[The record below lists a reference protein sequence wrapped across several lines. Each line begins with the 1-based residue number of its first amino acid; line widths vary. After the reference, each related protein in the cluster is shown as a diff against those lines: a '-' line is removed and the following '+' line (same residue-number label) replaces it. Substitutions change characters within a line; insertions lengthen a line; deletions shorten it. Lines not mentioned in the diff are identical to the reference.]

1 MRMLYV
7 GSMSKSPDRDS
18 SWTKAI
24 YDLGWDVSVL
34 STDIELNGSEIIQRL
49 KRRFSVGVEY
59 RRLVHDLFALIESEQ
74 PQWVHFRLP
83 VEFSSAVIARIK
95 SKGIVVT
102 QYFNDDA
109 FSSHAPTGYY
119 WKFRRA
125 MPSYDGHFVF
135 REHNVRTYLD
145 AGAKSAQHCP
155 PTYDPALHQ
164 DCRVQGKPYLADA
177 AFIGH
182 WEGDQRTLTLE
193 SLCNAGISLVLRGG
207 MWDTHLTG
215 LQLEKKTPI
224 KHAFGKE
231 YNCIYANVMAGLCF
245 FSKINNDTW
254 TRRAL
259 EIVAVGGLLVCERTD
274 EAQTYFTDWE
284 EAFFFSSAKEL
295 IEIMTLLKQEPAL
308 REKVRQAGYQ
318 RLMQSSHTIG
328 DRAKKIDHF
337 VKQKLAQGK

>member
-7 GSMSKSPDRDS
+7 GSMSKAPDRDS
-18 SWTKAI
+18 SWTQAF
-24 YDLGWDVSVL
+24 YDLGWEVSVL
-34 STDIELNGSEIIQRL
+34 STDVALSGPMIMQRI
-49 KRRFSVGVEY
+49 KRRFSTGVEY
-59 RRLVHDLFALIESEQ
+59 RRLVHDLFRLIESKQ

-83 VEFSSAVIARIK
+83 VEFSRSVIARIK

-102 QYFNDDA
+102 EYFNDDA
-109 FSSHAPTGYY
+109 FSSQAPLGYY
-119 WKFRRA
+119 CKFRRA
-125 MPSYDGHFVF
+125 LPEYDGHFVF

-145 AGAKSAQHCP
+145 AGAKFTQHCP
-155 PTYDPALHQ
+155 PTYDPIIHQ
-164 DCRVQGKPYLADA
+164 DSRDQGKPFLAEA

-182 WEGDQRTLTLE
+182 WEGDQRTLILE
-193 SLCNAGISLVLRGG
+193 SLCSAGISLVLRGG
-207 MWDTHLTG
+207 MWDSHLKG
-215 LQLEKKTPI
+215 LKLEKEIPV

-231 YNCIYANVMAGLCF
+231 YNYIYANVMAGLCF

-274 EAQTYFTDWE
+274 EAQTYFTDRQ

-295 IEIMTLLKQEPAL
+295 IEIVTLLKQEPAL
-308 REKVRQAGYQ
+308 REKVRRAGYQ

-328 DRAKKIDHF
+328 DRAVQIDHF
-337 VKQKLAQGK
+337 VKHKLAQGK

>member
-18 SWTKAI
+18 SWTQAF
-24 YDLGWDVSVL
+24 YDLGWDVSVI
-34 STDIELNGSEIIQRL
+34 STDVALNGPVIMQRI
-49 KRRFSVGVEY
+49 KRRFSTGVEY
-59 RRLVHDLFALIESEQ
+59 RRLVRDLFRLIESNQ

-83 VEFSSAVIARIK
+83 VEFSRSVIARIK

-102 QYFNDDA
+102 EYFNDDA
-109 FSSHAPTGYY
+109 FSSHAPPGYY
-119 WKFRRA
+119 FKFRHA
-125 MPSYDGHFVF
+125 LPEYDGHFVF
-135 REHNVRTYLD
+135 REHNVRTYIN

-155 PTYDPALHQ
+155 PTYDPSNHQ
-164 DCRVQGKPYLADA
+164 DSRAQGEPFLADA

-182 WEGDQRTLTLE
+182 WEGDQRTLILE
-193 SLCNAGISLVLRGG
+193 SLCSAGMSLVLRGG
-207 MWDTHLTG
+207 MWDKHLRG
-215 LQLEKKTPI
+215 LQLEKKTPV

-231 YNCIYANVMAGLCF
+231 YNYIYANVMVGLCF

-274 EAQTYFTDWE
+274 EAKTYFKDRE
-284 EAFFFSSAKEL
+284 EAFFFSSSKEL
-295 IEIMTLLKQEPAL
+295 VDIMTLLKQEPAL

-328 DRAKKIDHF
+328 DRAKQIDHF
-337 VKQKLAQGK
+337 VKHKLAQEK